1 MENEMAVF
9 NPENLISL
17 GYYQDFW
24 ELYNKI
30 IEVYNDT
37 LCEYKIK
44 NLNTKSISPRTWNE
58 ITRKKVRKLC
68 EPILNKYSFLFCGK
82 QCQIYANAYGFS
94 TFSILHFQIENYEY
108 IYSFVSFSDFLIALL
123 DSVTRIISRWKNP
136 ENPESAFPKVQQ
148 EISSRIQLLIDTD
161 NQPPFIANE
170 SPADTLSKIN
180 HYTLF
185 KQWLE
190 STGNISRCPDAVS
203 FAFSINKFLQRRI
216 CAQDI
221 WEIILQKRYS
231 LLYNCRKHPQYQR
244 SKYYAETREQ
254 VLRLCFEYL
263 GKSFDSYIQ
272 YEAERTL
279 SENAKPHT
287 LYLHQGNIA
296 CLRYHHPTNDAL
308 ASIAINSDTPIRT
321 HATHCWKCNIVFMH
335 KNYYLHLRKQ
345 HRFIVANFC
354 EIDTDGYSPIKD
366 AQFAAESPLKL
377 CGYSARNNSVLT
389 DADRQAILSTI
400 IENGI
405 LSKAEILQY
414 LSHFILFNG
423 SKNENYRAVSKWES
437 DYNYVINLD
446 IEDHPIVNI
455 DEVKPYSNR
464 KQ

>member
-1 MENEMAVF
+1 MNNAMSVF
-9 NPENLISL
+9 NPENLITL

-37 LCEYKIK
+37 LCEYKTK
-44 NLNTKSISPRTWNE
+44 NINTSSINPRTWNE

-68 EPILNKYSFLFCGK
+68 EPILNKYSFLFYGK
-82 QCQIYANAYGFS
+82 QCPIYANAYGFS

-108 IYSFVSFSDFLIALL
+108 VYSFISFPDFLIVLL
-123 DSVTRIISRWKNP
+123 DSVTRIISRWKNSV
-136 ENPESAFPKVQQ
+136 EPESAYPEVQQ
-148 EISSRIQLLIDTD
+148 EITSRIQLLIDTE
-161 NQPPFIANE
+161 NQNPLIIHE
-170 SPADTLSKIN
+170 THGDTLSHVN
-180 HYTLF
+180 HYILF

-190 STGNISRCPDAVS
+190 HTDNLSKCPDAVS

-216 CAQDI
+216 CTQDI
-221 WEIILQKRYS
+221 WEIINKKRYA

-254 VLRLCFEYL
+254 VLRFCFEYL

-279 SENAKPHT
+279 SENSKPNT

-296 CLRYHHPTNDAL
+296 CLRYHHPTNDVL
-308 ASIAINSDTPIRT
+308 ASIAVNSDTPIRT
-321 HATHCWKCNIVFMH
+321 HATRCWKCNIVFMH

-345 HRFIVANFC
+345 HPFIVSNFC

-366 AQFAAESPLKL
+366 ARFAAESPLKL

-389 DADRQAILSTI
+389 ETDRQAILSTI

-405 LSKAEILQY
+405 LSKAELLQY

-423 SKNENYRAVSKWES
+423 SKDENYRAVSKWES